1 MYENTVVVKAE
12 APEEREREALL
23 AMRLKDAGIISIYEA
38 MRRAGIINPLEEMNQ
53 IRAEVLL
60 QSQEFLAAQAGL
72 LMQEVGLG
80 QQLMGAAG
88 PTLESGGIGNMNLG
102 GPQLQRPGEAMV
114 QQGRVASMQGQPSVY
129 PQGLSGIDSLGSILG
144 SPGGGAQGMPSG
156 QTVR

>member
-1 MYENTVVVKAE
+1 
-12 APEEREREALL
+12 
-23 AMRLKDAGIISIYEA
+23 
-38 MRRAGIINPLEEMNQ
+38 MNQ

-88 PTLESGGIGNMNLG
+88 PTLEGGGIGNMNLG

-129 PQGLSGIDSLGSILG
+129 PQGMSGIDSLGSILG